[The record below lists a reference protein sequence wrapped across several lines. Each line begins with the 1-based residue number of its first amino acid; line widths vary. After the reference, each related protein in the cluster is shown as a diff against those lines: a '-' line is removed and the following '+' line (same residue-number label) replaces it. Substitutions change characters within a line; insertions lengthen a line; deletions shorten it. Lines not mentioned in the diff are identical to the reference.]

1 MIRHLQTLTMTTP
14 KTTEVN
20 YESRAHRMI
29 SRWAGVRGKVRTD
42 EERKV
47 TEIFTDRYE
56 NGTEPEEYIIGNPH
70 FVTKSILLRFEF
82 YITIEK
88 NKLKV
93 NIYARVC

>member
-1 MIRHLQTLTMTTP
+1 MIRNPQTLTMTTTP
-14 KTTEVN
+14 IKTEVN

-56 NGTEPEEYIIGNPH
+56 NGTEPEEYIIGSISY
-70 FVTKSILLRFEF
+70 FVTKSILP
-82 YITIEK
+82 
-88 NKLKV
+88 
-93 NIYARVC
+93 

>member
-1 MIRHLQTLTMTTP
+1 MTTP
-14 KTTEVN
+14 KKEVD

-56 NGTEPEEYIIGNPH
+56 NGTEPEEYIIGSISY
-70 FVTKSILLRFEF
+70 FVTKSIPVRFTLGSPHTMCQK
-82 YITIEK
+82 I
-88 NKLKV
+88 
-93 NIYARVC
+93 

>member
-1 MIRHLQTLTMTTP
+1 MFRQPQTLTMTTP
-14 KTTEVN
+14 KTEIN

-56 NGTEPEEYIIGNPH
+56 NGTEPEEYIIGMQCL
-70 FVTKSILLRFEF
+70 FFLIKSILARFIF
-82 YITIEK
+82 HPLIFTVLYVI
-88 NKLKV
+88 
-93 NIYARVC
+93 

>member
-1 MIRHLQTLTMTTP
+1 MTTP
-14 KTTEVN
+14 KKEVD

-56 NGTEPEEYIIGNPH
+56 NGTEPEEYIIGIS
-70 FVTKSILLRFEF
+70 SIYFS
-82 YITIEK
+82 
-88 NKLKV
+88 KL
-93 NIYARVC
+93 NLFSRDLYFIL

>member
-1 MIRHLQTLTMTTP
+1 MTTP

-56 NGTEPEEYIIGNPH
+56 NGTEPEEYIIGNIY
-70 FVTKSILLRFEF
+70 FVTKSILMRFLLN
-82 YITIEK
+82 IKIEK
-88 NKLKV
+88 KQ
-93 NIYARVC
+93 A

>member
-1 MIRHLQTLTMTTP
+1 MTTP

-56 NGTEPEEYIIGNPH
+56 NGTGPEEYIIGNIY
-70 FVTKSILLRFEF
+70 FVTKSILMRFLLN
-82 YITIEK
+82 IKIEK
-88 NKLKV
+88 KKQ
-93 NIYARVC
+93 A